1 MFPKIKELLNNKDIL
16 ILGFGKEGRS
26 TLNFLKKH
34 ISYKSLTVADK
45 NLIDED
51 VLSDVNVLFGE
62 HYMQSLHSYD
72 VIIKSPGIVYD
83 NPSTSLIKK
92 TTSQTDLF
100 LQEFRDNTVGITGTK
115 GKSTTTTLI
124 HHVLSSS
131 KNNALLL
138 GNIGIPPLDVAEE
151 MSENKIA
158 VFEMSCHQLEFE
170 YISPRVS
177 VILNLF
183 EDHLDHYKTREK
195 YVKAKEN
202 IFLHQSKEDVFIVS
216 EDCDEQ
222 IQKAPSHNIITVGT
236 SSKSNYCVNGKT
248 INGSFNIPEGISLI
262 GEHNDYNIAVAYAVA
277 KLFDV
282 SDDDFL
288 KALKTYKSLPH
299 RLEYVDTKYGVEYY
313 DDSISTI
320 PQTTIQAIN
329 SLKNVETVIIG
340 GMDRGIDYTELTDF
354 LHSNPVKNVIL
365 LPNTGKRIGETL
377 EKNKV
382 NFISVNNLP
391 EAVLKAKELT
401 KEGGRCVLSPA
412 AASYGFYKNFE
423 ERGDV
428 FKKLVKN
435 L

>member
-1 MFPKIKELLNNKDIL
+1 MSKMKEAGI
-16 ILGFGKEGRS
+16 F
-26 TLNFLKKH
+26 F
-34 ISYKSLTVADK
+34 
-45 NLIDED
+45 
-51 VLSDVNVLFGE
+51 VL
-62 HYMQSLHSYD
+62 
-72 VIIKSPGIVYD
+72 
-83 NPSTSLIKK
+83 
-92 TTSQTDLF
+92 
-100 LQEFRDNTVGITGTK
+100 
-115 GKSTTTTLI
+115 
-124 HHVLSSS
+124 
-131 KNNALLL
+131 
-138 GNIGIPPLDVAEE
+138 
-151 MSENKIA
+151 
-158 VFEMSCHQLEFE
+158 
-170 YISPRVS
+170 
-177 VILNLF
+177 
-183 EDHLDHYKTREK
+183 
-195 YVKAKEN
+195 
-202 IFLHQSKEDVFIVS
+202 
-216 EDCDEQ
+216 
-222 IQKAPSHNIITVGT
+222 
-236 SSKSNYCVNGKT
+236 
-248 INGSFNIPEGISLI
+248 SLI
-262 GEHNDYNIAVAYAVA
+262 GLFLNQMVMWVFVDCMGVYYAVA